1 MTYDFELDRKRIIV
15 FARVKSFTDDSRRI
29 KLILDTGASISV
41 LDEGTITR
49 LGFDFKKSDK
59 GDRLATAGGNINS
72 KIIRLSKFS
81 LFGKEITNF
90 EMNVFS
96 LPTQISYFADG
107 LIGMDFLLEFESI
120 KFDFDKKVV
129 EIG

>member
-1 MTYDFELDRKRIIV
+1 MTHNIVLDSRRIIV
-15 FARVKSFTDDSRRI
+15 FANIKGLKEPKSI

-41 LDEGTITR
+41 LDEGAVAL
-49 LGFDFKKSDK
+49 LGFDVKKLDK

-72 KIIRLSKFS
+72 KIIRLPRFS
-81 LFGKEITNF
+81 LFGKEVINF
-90 EMNVFS
+90 EMNVLS

-120 KFDFDKKVV
+120 KFDFDKKEV
-129 EIG
+129 EVN

>member
-1 MTYDFELDRKRIIV
+1 MTHDFELDSKRIIV
-15 FARVKSFTDDSRRI
+15 FAHINDSRRI

-41 LDEGTITR
+41 LDESTVAR
-49 LGFDFKKSDK
+49 LGFDLKKLDN

-72 KIIRLSKFS
+72 KIIRLPRFS
-81 LFGKEITNF
+81 LFGKEVINF
-90 EMNVFS
+90 EMNVLS

-120 KFDFDKKVV
+120 KFDFDKKEV
-129 EIG
+129 EVN

>member
-1 MTYDFELDRKRIIV
+1 MRL
-15 FARVKSFTDDSRRI
+15 

-41 LDEGTITR
+41 LDEGTIAR
-49 LGFDFKKSDK
+49 LGFDFKKLDK

-72 KIIRLSKFS
+72 KIISLPKFS

-90 EMNVFS
+90 EMNVFN

-107 LIGMDFLLEFESI
+107 LIGMDFLLGFESI
-120 KFDFDKKVV
+120 KFDFDKKVIEV
-129 EIG
+129 G